1 MNKDFDVSY
10 KERYTANNVID
21 RGYEIYDEWNSNGFS
36 SQKIVSYAES
46 AVSNSQTKRTP
57 AACAEALSCLFALDM
72 RIKEKY
78 STFFGCLLSYLPWR
92 RETKALALL
101 RSVFKFSSGEN
112 DIRTAIEIELKQ
124 LREKIEAGEFD
135 DDDNNTGGGKRNGK
149 VDEEAVAAEEKG
161 NEQEAEEKGEEAAD
175 AEEAKEETKEEAKE
189 EAEEKTED
197 ISEQTPEEEPTM
209 DNLEKQENAELP
221 QEEAEKAA
229 QDGKEQEKP
238 EEKSESKKENNG
250 PDTKSEPSKDTPK
263 EDAPYDD
270 AVYPPLFYEAAQGNN
285 PTDEK
290 TSVIDEVILDNIAKG
305 NGDSVADDASEKVSA
320 DKETNRLADTTQ
332 RGAEESK
339 STEKNADLHDKTL
352 KNEKDTTAQNTDK
365 SATEK
370 AEVKQDQTQKSENA
384 ETANKEKE
392 NVRVPIQVDI
402 NAKYENEMRIEL
414 SMDMS
419 SEVVEAIMQAQA
431 DYMREQLE
439 IIGAELGIDA
449 PVQIAQKAEE
459 PPAKQTIAAPSIK

>member
-135 DDDNNTGGGKRNGK
+135 DEDNNTGGGKRNGK
-149 VDEEAVAAEEKG
+149 ADEEALAAEEKG
-161 NEQEAEEKGEEAAD
+161 KEQGAEEKGEEAAD
-175 AEEAKEETKEEAKE
+175 AEEAKEETTE

-197 ISEQTPEEEPTM
+197 ISKQTPEEEPTK

-229 QDGKEQEKP
+229 QDGKEQQKT
-238 EEKSESKKENNG
+238 EEKSEPKKENNG

-263 EDAPYDD
+263 EDAPYND

-320 DKETNRLADTTQ
+320 DKETNRLADATQ

-339 STEKNADLHDKTL
+339 STEKNADLYDKTL

-365 SATEK
+365 AETEK

-431 DYMREQLE
+431 DYMREQLD
-439 IIGAELGIDA
+439 IIGADLGMDA

-459 PPAKQTIAAPSIK
+459 PPAKQTMAAPSIK